1 MTLSKAF
8 SKAGAVLPVSFL
20 AVRHRDLPR
29 LVDLDLGDMVPHGD
43 GDSTFMVMGFR
54 IDLWYLRCVVYL
66 SYLSWCG
73 TPITFNNLVKNDV
86 FMANISTVNGL
97 ISNKHNSG
105 APHCS

>member
-54 IDLWYLRCVVYL
+54 IDL
-66 SYLSWCG
+66 
-73 TPITFNNLVKNDV
+73 
-86 FMANISTVNGL
+86 
-97 ISNKHNSG
+97 
-105 APHCS
+105 